1 MARHNKGQG
10 IGVAALTHRPG
21 STGVLLGSGQLSMC
35 FCFPEWNQRSIRKVK
50 RIFRRGLRKF
60 FDMHRAHLVCCAC
73 VEVYFL
79 VFLWWEKQ

>member
-35 FCFPEWNQRSIRKVK
+35 FFVSPKGISAR
-50 RIFRRGLRKF
+50 
-60 FDMHRAHLVCCAC
+60 
-73 VEVYFL
+73 
-79 VFLWWEKQ
+79 